1 MLAHSKLLRQVCESN
16 YLLVQQVSQVKK
28 HALRE
33 RLKVLEDENAELK
46 RKIESENSMLI
57 SKEEHKAFV
66 NKLHEMHTQE
76 SAKIKKECETL
87 YQTIDDLVTNSE
99 SIKDE
104 SKQI

>member
-1 MLAHSKLLRQVCESN
+1 MWK
-16 YLLVQQVSQVKK
+16 QVSQVKK

-76 SAKIKKECETL
+76 STKIKKECETL

-104 SKQI
+104 LKQI

>member
-1 MLAHSKLLRQVCESN
+1 M
-16 YLLVQQVSQVKK
+16 
-28 HALRE
+28 
-33 RLKVLEDENAELK
+33 KVLEDENAELK

-57 SKEEHKAFV
+57 SKEEHKAFI

-76 SAKIKKECETL
+76 SQKIKKECETL

-104 SKQI
+104 LK